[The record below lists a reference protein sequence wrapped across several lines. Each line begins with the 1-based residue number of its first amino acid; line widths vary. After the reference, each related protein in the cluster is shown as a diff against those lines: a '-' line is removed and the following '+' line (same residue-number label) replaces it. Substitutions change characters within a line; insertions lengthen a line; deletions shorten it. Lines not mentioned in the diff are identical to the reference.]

1 MSTLGELL
9 AEHTVLPGSAVD
21 HLHAVVGEW
30 QLLADLSFADYLMWV
45 RRDDGSLVCVAQ
57 CRPNTAPTVLLRD
70 AVGTVVD
77 ADRMPLI
84 AAAFESGAIR
94 WERDAGQQYSWQ
106 QTGVNIE
113 AVPVRYADSVVA
125 VLTHQTAVADTPK
138 SSPLETAY
146 LDCAGDLVH
155 MLSEGTFPNVGDV
168 AMSRS
173 SPRVGDG
180 FIRLDV
186 DGVVSYASPNALSAY
201 HRMGL
206 TCGAGGPQPDR
217 GHPSADLRLRSRP
230 KNSPSMCA
238 TPWPAGPACAS
249 RSTPAVP
256 RCCCGR
262 CRWWC
267 DGSAAG
273 AAVLVRDVTEV
284 KRRDRALMSKDAT
297 IREIHHRVKNN
308 LQTVAALL
316 RLQAR
321 RTTNAEGREALIES
335 VRRVSS
341 IALVHDALSMSVDEE
356 VNLDEVIDRILPIM
370 NDVATVDTPIRINR
384 AGMLG
389 VLDSDRATALIM
401 VITEL
406 VQNAIEHAFDPA
418 TCEAA
423 AAGGSVTI
431 RAERSARWLD
441 VVVHDNGRGLP
452 EGFSVEKS
460 DRLGLQIVRTLVS
473 AELDGSLEMQDA
485 PEGGTD
491 VVLRVPIGRRARAAA
506 VRPTHNGAAPTIRRG
521 RTVEKAG
528 SDSGTG
534 LRPSVTTLECTSLV
548 FAHSAPHARVL
559 PGVERPGQALGGH
572 RTAVTDQF
580 RVGDLCESRSAVP
593 DREEQL
599 RVLVATDR
607 GVAPIH
613 KSLLLTVCAA
623 MCARMIFFGC

>member
-1 MSTLGELL
+1 
-9 AEHTVLPGSAVD
+9 
-21 HLHAVVGEW
+21 
-30 QLLADLSFADYLMWV
+30 
-45 RRDDGSLVCVAQ
+45 
-57 CRPNTAPTVLLRD
+57 
-70 AVGTVVD
+70 
-77 ADRMPLI
+77 MPLI
-84 AAAFESGAIR
+84 AAAFESGAIGL
-94 WERDAGQQYSWQ
+94 ESDAGQQYSWQ

-113 AVPVRYADSVVA
+113 AVPVRHGDRVVA
-125 VLTHQTAVADTPK
+125 VLTHQTAVADTRK

-146 LDCAGDLVH
+146 LDCAADLVH
-155 MLSEGTFPNVGDV
+155 MLSEGTFPNVGDL

-173 SPRVGDG
+173 SPRAGDG

-206 TCGAGGPQPDR
+206 TLELEGHNLTEVTRPLISDPFEARELAAHVRDSLAGGASMRIEVDA
-217 GHPSADLRLRSRP
+217 GGATVLLRTLP
-230 KNSPSMCA
+230 M
-238 TPWPAGPACAS
+238 
-249 RSTPAVP
+249 VVH
-256 RCCCGR
+256 
-262 CRWWC
+262 
-267 DGSAAG
+267 GSAAG
-273 AAVLVRDVTEV
+273 AAVLVRDVTEI

-321 RTTNAEGREALIES
+321 RTTNVEGREALIES

-384 AGMLG
+384 TGMLG

-406 VQNAIEHAFDPA
+406 AQNAIEHAFDTAAGEPA
-418 TCEAA
+418 AGG
-423 AAGGSVTI
+423 GGSVTI

-491 VVLRVPIGRRARAAA
+491 VVLRVPIGRR
-506 VRPTHNGAAPTIRRG
+506 VRP
-521 RTVEKAG
+521 
-528 SDSGTG
+528 
-534 LRPSVTTLECTSLV
+534 
-548 FAHSAPHARVL
+548 AH
-559 PGVERPGQALGGH
+559 
-572 RTAVTDQF
+572 
-580 RVGDLCESRSAVP
+580 
-593 DREEQL
+593 
-599 RVLVATDR
+599 
-607 GVAPIH
+607 
-613 KSLLLTVCAA
+613 
-623 MCARMIFFGC
+623 

>member
-1 MSTLGELL
+1 MSTLGDLL

-70 AVGTVVD
+70 AVGTVFA
-77 ADRMPLI
+77 ADQMPLI
-84 AAAFESGAIR
+84 AAAFESGAIGL
-94 WERDAGQQYSWQ
+94 DSNAGQQYSWQ

-113 AVPVRYADSVVA
+113 AVPVRHGDMAVA
-125 VLTHQTAVADTPK
+125 VLTHQTAVADTPQ

-146 LDCAGDLVH
+146 LDCAADLVH
-155 MLSEGTFPNVGDV
+155 MLSEGTFPNVGDL

-173 SPRVGDG
+173 SPRAGDG

-206 TCGAGGPQPDR
+206 TVELEGHDLIEVTRPLISDPFEAQELATHVRDSLAGGASMRIEVDA
-217 GHPSADLRLRSRP
+217 GGAAVLLRTLP
-230 KNSPSMCA
+230 M
-238 TPWPAGPACAS
+238 
-249 RSTPAVP
+249 VVH
-256 RCCCGR
+256 
-262 CRWWC
+262 
-267 DGSAAG
+267 GSAAG
-273 AAVLVRDVTEV
+273 AAVLIRDVTEI
-284 KRRDRALMSKDAT
+284 KRRDRALISKDAT

-321 RTTNAEGREALIES
+321 RTTNVEGREALIES

-356 VNLDEVIDRILPIM
+356 VNLDQVIDRILPIM

-384 AGMLG
+384 TGMLG

-418 TCEAA
+418 VGEPAA
-423 AAGGSVTI
+423 GGGGSVTI

-452 EGFSVEKS
+452 EGFSIEKS

-473 AELDGSLEMQDA
+473 AEIDGSLAMQDA

-491 VVLRVPIGRRARAAA
+491 VVLRVPIGRRVRA
-506 VRPTHNGAAPTIRRG
+506 V
-521 RTVEKAG
+521 
-528 SDSGTG
+528 
-534 LRPSVTTLECTSLV
+534 
-548 FAHSAPHARVL
+548 
-559 PGVERPGQALGGH
+559 Q
-572 RTAVTDQF
+572 
-580 RVGDLCESRSAVP
+580 
-593 DREEQL
+593 
-599 RVLVATDR
+599 
-607 GVAPIH
+607 
-613 KSLLLTVCAA
+613 
-623 MCARMIFFGC
+623 